1 MIHPLTPGLLAS
13 IAMRSNHAMFMPPGM
28 EMIGIGPWEERIPE
42 GLRRAQASYDEAV
55 AGTLGDVQ
63 LLEET
68 DGRGFYSPGHEDY
81 YLSLLGG
88 FPGMIDLARSLAGC
102 WNGDAATQ

>member
-13 IAMRSNHAMFMPPGM
+13 IAMRSNHAMFMPAGM
-28 EMIGIGPWEERIPE
+28 EMIGIGPWEKRIPE
-42 GLRRAQASYDEAV
+42 GLRRARASYEEAV
-55 AGTLGDVQ
+55 AGTLDDAQ

-68 DGRGFYSPGHEDY
+68 DGRGFYSAEHEDY

-88 FPGMIDLARSLAGC
+88 FPGMIDLARSLAGS
-102 WNGDAATQ
+102 WDGGVHTQ